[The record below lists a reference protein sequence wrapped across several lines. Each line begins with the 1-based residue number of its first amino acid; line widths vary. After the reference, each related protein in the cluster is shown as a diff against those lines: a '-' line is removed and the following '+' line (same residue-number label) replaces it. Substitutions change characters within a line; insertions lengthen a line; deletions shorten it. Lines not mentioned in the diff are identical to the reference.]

1 MRPYEVQTSLGGWH
15 TMTTCHGLRSA
26 QLAVDALRRTSNGSK
41 DQKFRI
47 VDAGD
52 KVREILS
59 Y

>member
-1 MRPYEVQTSLGGWH
+1 
-15 TMTTCHGLRSA
+15 MTTCHGLRSA